1 MKRGALVV
9 LAALVLVGVA
19 AAGRMDP
26 KQHLNPVDNARAK
39 AIVLQKGDF
48 PATFKSTKSSIAPF
62 SGYCKAADESD
73 LTITGKAVSRD
84 FDQQTAAA
92 LVSASSNAQ
101 LYETVDQAD
110 TSWRRFTSSA
120 GMKCFELLSRNAA
133 KKEGIT
139 FVSQRKLPFPAVA
152 PRTIA
157 VRQVATYS
165 GIRITLDYVALQNGR
180 AHTYLYFSGA
190 PTPFSKAEQ
199 VRLAK
204 VTAGRMAT
212 AMKGS

>member
-9 LAALVLVGVA
+9 LAALVLAGVA

-26 KQHLNPVDNARAK
+26 KQHLTPVDNARAK
-39 AIVLQKGDF
+39 AMVLRTGDL
-48 PATFKSTKSSIAPF
+48 PAFKSTKSSIAPF

-84 FDQQTAAA
+84 FDHQTAAA

-101 LYETVDQAD
+101 LYETGDQAD

-120 GMKCFELLSRNAA
+120 GMKCFELLSRTAA